1 MTTAA
6 TKVLSMRA
14 YGAVT
19 PAAADEDGVE
29 LPAAAAIDDR
39 QKREC
44 DGGNRNV
51 TAETGEKNQKKYGDN
66 RSWFAI
72 FLYIC
77 GVQRACGQHAGR
89 TTNR

>member
-1 MTTAA
+1 MTAA

-19 PAAADEDGVE
+19 PAAADEDGAE

-51 TAETGEKNQKKYGDN
+51 TAETGM
-66 RSWFAI
+66 
-72 FLYIC
+72 
-77 GVQRACGQHAGR
+77 
-89 TTNR
+89 

>member
-19 PAAADEDGVE
+19 PAAADGDGAE

-39 QKREC
+39 RKQEC
-44 DGGNRNV
+44 GGGNGR
-51 TAETGEKNQKKYGDN
+51 KNQKKYVGN

>member
-19 PAAADEDGVE
+19 PAAADEDGAE

-39 QKREC
+39 RKQEC
-44 DGGNRNV
+44 GGGNGR
-51 TAETGEKNQKKYGDN
+51 KNQKKYGGN